1 MPKFKIQLVAMF
13 LLLSG
18 VMVALAGS
26 PHFIG
31 TLSFSSGSL
40 HVTGNLAGLGN
51 TNITVKLDAYAN
63 VTASCQNS
71 GGSIA
76 PGRSPIRVSTVVT
89 TSVVPDAS
97 GRTSIELVAQDPLSI
112 SPLPPAPSSK
122 TAGCPNGNW
131 KVVGFVP
138 ASTQW
143 TGALISVTDSGTGA
157 LLLQQRYACTGA
169 GTSLTCTQI

>member
-122 TAGCPNGNW
+122 
-131 KVVGFVP
+131 
-138 ASTQW
+138 
-143 TGALISVTDSGTGA
+143 
-157 LLLQQRYACTGA
+157 
-169 GTSLTCTQI
+169 